1 MSGLPAPPPS
11 ADLESANPTDETI
24 PNQYQNEVL
33 TQLNNPND
41 TPTPNIVSDDNDQDD
56 QEEEVLNQ

>member
-11 ADLESANPTDETI
+11 ADLESANPSDEAI

-41 TPTPNIVSDDNDQDD
+41 TPTPNIVSDD
-56 QEEEVLNQ
+56 QEEEEV